1 MPVDRFLRTFPF
13 FLDCWVVWAAG
24 SHSIDFETSGFG
36 VRTIAKFLN
45 HWLGDVTIAKFSF
58 AVICPDPGKI
68 TNPGHCS
75 REWHESRIKRQ
86 SSQIAAPSPSEP
98 RGL

>member
-1 MPVDRFLRTFPF
+1 MWLHASRPFLADFSF
-13 FLDCWVVWAAG
+13 LLDCWVVWAAG

-68 TNPGHCS
+68 L
-75 REWHESRIKRQ
+75 IQ
-86 SSQIAAPSPSEP
+86 VIAVVKA
-98 RGL
+98 